1 MDMIT
6 QFMLKTIVDLMLVR
20 EPFNELADYLWKT
33 QSVMTNIMGQTNN
46 LQFWKHDVVVKN
58 PSSPILVV
66 ESMSLT
72 VKVSYN

>member
-1 MDMIT
+1 MIT
-6 QFMLKTIVDLMLVR
+6 QFILKPIVDLMLVR
-20 EPFNELADYLWKT
+20 EPFNELTDYLWRT

-46 LQFWKHDVVVKN
+46 LQFRGHDATAEN

>member
-1 MDMIT
+1 MIT

-20 EPFNELADYLWKT
+20 EPFNELTDYLWRT

-46 LQFWKHDVVVKN
+46 LQFRKHDVVVRN
-58 PSSPILVV
+58 PNSPILVV

>member
-1 MDMIT
+1 MIT

-20 EPFNELADYLWKT
+20 EPFNELTDYLWRT

-46 LQFWKHDVVVKN
+46 LQFRKHDVVVKN
-58 PSSPILVV
+58 PSDTMLVV

>member
-6 QFMLKTIVDLMLVR
+6 QFMLKPIVDLMLVR
-20 EPFNELADYLWKT
+20 ELFNELTDYLWRT

-58 PSSPILVV
+58 PSDTVLVV
-66 ESMSLT
+66 ESMFLT
-72 VKVSYN
+72 VKVLV

>member
-1 MDMIT
+1 MIT
-6 QFMLKTIVDLMLVR
+6 QFMLKPIVDLMLVR
-20 EPFNELADYLWKT
+20 ETFNELTDYLWRT

-58 PSSPILVV
+58 PSDTMLVV

-72 VKVSYN
+72 VKISYN

>member
-1 MDMIT
+1 MIT
-6 QFMLKTIVDLMLVR
+6 QFMLKPIVDLMLVR
-20 EPFNELADYLWKT
+20 EPFNELTDYLWRT

-58 PSSPILVV
+58 PSDTMLVV

-72 VKVSYN
+72 VKVLV

>member
-1 MDMIT
+1 MIT
-6 QFMLKTIVDLMLVR
+6 QFILKPIVDLMLVR
-20 EPFNELADYLWKT
+20 ETFNELTNYLWRT

-58 PSSPILVV
+58 PSDTVLVV

>member
-1 MDMIT
+1 MIT

-20 EPFNELADYLWKT
+20 EPFNELTDYLWRT

-58 PSSPILVV
+58 PSDTMLVV

-72 VKVSYN
+72 VKVLV